1 METNTISI
9 TNNTTATPC
18 SNTITLDKTLVATVE
33 NPWHQSGKL
42 DNYGNL
48 NNICLM
54 PIDTISISEEH
65 LSYKQEKAAIKNVIF
80 SGPATIVIWSDGDKT
95 IVKKSDCEAEMD
107 KEKGLAMAIIKKAY
121 KDAGKEGS
129 YFRRIFGAWI
139 KDEN

>member
-1 METNTISI
+1 METNTTSI
-9 TNNTTATPC
+9 TNSITTTPYIG
-18 SNTITLDKTLVATVE
+18 TITLDRTLVDTVE
-33 NPWHQSGKL
+33 NPWYQYGKL
-42 DNYGNL
+42 NDNS
-48 NNICLM
+48 NIQV
-54 PIDTISISEEH
+54 PIDDTISISEEH
-65 LSYKQEKAAIKNVIF
+65 LSYKQEKPTIKNVIF

>member
-1 METNTISI
+1 METNTTSI
-9 TNNTTATPC
+9 TNSTTTTPYIG
-18 SNTITLDKTLVATVE
+18 TITLDRTLVDTVE
-33 NPWHQSGKL
+33 NPWYQYGKL
-42 DNYGNL
+42 NDNS
-48 NNICLM
+48 NIWVSTD
-54 PIDTISISEEH
+54 DTISISEEH
-65 LSYKQEKAAIKNVIF
+65 LSYKKEKPTIKNVIF

>member
-33 NPWHQSGKL
+33 NPWYQYGKL
-42 DNYGNL
+42 NDNS
-48 NNICLM
+48 NILV
-54 PIDTISISEEH
+54 PIDDTISITEEH

>member
-33 NPWHQSGKL
+33 NPWYQYGKL
-42 DNYGNL
+42 NDNS
-48 NNICLM
+48 NILV
-54 PIDTISISEEH
+54 PIDDTISITEEY
-65 LSYKQEKAAIKNVIF
+65 LSYKQEKATIKNVIF

-95 IVKKSDCEAEMD
+95 IVKKSDCEAEID

>member
-9 TNNTTATPC
+9 TDGTTST
-18 SNTITLDKTLVATVE
+18 SYTNSLTIDKSLVYTEE
-33 NPWHQSGKL
+33 NPWYKSSKL
-42 DNYGNL
+42 DN
-48 NNICLM
+48 IWV
-54 PIDTISISEEH
+54 PIDDTISISEEH
-65 LSYKQEKAAIKNVIF
+65 LSYKKEKATIKNVIF
-80 SGPATIVIWSDGDKT
+80 SGPATIVLWSDGDKT

>member
-33 NPWHQSGKL
+33 NPWYQYGKL
-42 DNYGNL
+42 NDNS
-48 NNICLM
+48 NILV
-54 PIDTISISEEH
+54 PIDDTISITEEY
-65 LSYKQEKAAIKNVIF
+65 LSYKQEKATIKNVIF

>member
-9 TNNTTATPC
+9 TDGTTSTSYTNTL
-18 SNTITLDKTLVATVE
+18 TIDKSLVYTEE
-33 NPWHQSGKL
+33 NPWYQVGKL
-42 DNYGNL
+42 DNIGV
-48 NNICLM
+48 
-54 PIDTISISEEH
+54 PIDDTIRITEEH
-65 LSYKQEKAAIKNVIF
+65 SSKKERATIKNVIF
-80 SGPATIVIWSDGDKT
+80 SGPATIVLWTDGDKT

>member
-33 NPWHQSGKL
+33 NPWYQYGKL
-42 DNYGNL
+42 NDNS
-48 NNICLM
+48 NILV
-54 PIDTISISEEH
+54 PIDDTISITEEH
-65 LSYKQEKAAIKNVIF
+65 LSYKQEKATIKNVIF
-80 SGPATIVIWSDGDKT
+80 SGPATIVLWSDGDKT

>member
-1 METNTISI
+1 METNTTSI
-9 TNNTTATPC
+9 TNSITTTPYVG
-18 SNTITLDKTLVATVE
+18 TITLDRTLVDTVE
-33 NPWHQSGKL
+33 NPWYQYGKL
-42 DNYGNL
+42 NDNSD
-48 NNICLM
+48 IQV
-54 PIDTISISEEH
+54 PIDDTISISEEH
-65 LSYKQEKAAIKNVIF
+65 LSYKQEKATIKNVIF
-80 SGPATIVIWSDGDKT
+80 SGPATIVIWSDEDKT

>member
-9 TNNTTATPC
+9 TNNTAATPC
-18 SNTITLDKTLVATVE
+18 SNTITLDKTLVTTVE
-33 NPWHQSGKL
+33 NPWYQYGKL
-42 DNYGNL
+42 NDNS
-48 NNICLM
+48 NILV
-54 PIDTISISEEH
+54 PIDDTISITEEY
-65 LSYKQEKAAIKNVIF
+65 LSYKQEKATIKNVIF

-121 KDAGKEGS
+121 KDVGKEGS

-139 KDEN
+139 KNEN

>member
-18 SNTITLDKTLVATVE
+18 SNTITLDKTLVTTVE
-33 NPWHQSGKL
+33 NPWYQYGKL
-42 DNYGNL
+42 NDNS
-48 NNICLM
+48 NILV
-54 PIDTISISEEH
+54 PIDDTISITEEY
-65 LSYKQEKAAIKNVIF
+65 LSYKQEKATIKNVIF

-95 IVKKSDCEAEMD
+95 IVKKSDCEAEID

-139 KDEN
+139 DDEK

>member
-33 NPWHQSGKL
+33 NPWYQYGKL
-42 DNYGNL
+42 NDNS
-48 NNICLM
+48 NILV
-54 PIDTISISEEH
+54 PIDDTISITEEH
-65 LSYKQEKAAIKNVIF
+65 LSYKQEKATIKNVIF
-80 SGPATIVIWSDGDKT
+80 SGPATIVLWSDGDKT

-121 KDAGKEGS
+121 KDASKEGS

>member
-18 SNTITLDKTLVATVE
+18 SNTITLDKTLVTTVD
-33 NPWHQSGKL
+33 NPWYQYSKL
-42 DNYGNL
+42 NDHS
-48 NNICLM
+48 NILV
-54 PIDTISISEEH
+54 PIDDTISITEEH
-65 LSYKQEKAAIKNVIF
+65 LSYKQEKATIKNVIF

>member
-33 NPWHQSGKL
+33 NPWYQYGKL
-42 DNYGNL
+42 NDNS
-48 NNICLM
+48 NILV
-54 PIDTISISEEH
+54 PIDDTISITEEH
-65 LSYKQEKAAIKNVIF
+65 LSYKQEKATIKNVIF

-129 YFRRIFGAWI
+129 YFRRIFGTWI

>member
-1 METNTISI
+1 METNTTSI
-9 TNNTTATPC
+9 TNSTTTTPC

-65 LSYKQEKAAIKNVIF
+65 LSYKQEKPTIKNVIF

-129 YFRRIFGAWI
+129 YFRRIFGTWI

>member
-33 NPWHQSGKL
+33 NPWYQYGKL
-42 DNYGNL
+42 NDNS
-48 NNICLM
+48 NILV
-54 PIDTISISEEH
+54 PTDDTISITEEH
-65 LSYKQEKAAIKNVIF
+65 LSYKQEKATIKNVIF

>member
-1 METNTISI
+1 METNTTSI
-9 TNNTTATPC
+9 MNNTTTTPYIG
-18 SNTITLDKTLVATVE
+18 TITLDRTLVDTVE
-33 NPWHQSGKL
+33 NPWYQYGKL
-42 DNYGNL
+42 NDNS
-48 NNICLM
+48 NILV
-54 PIDTISISEEH
+54 PIDDTISITEEH
-65 LSYKQEKAAIKNVIF
+65 LSYKQEKATIKNVIF

>member
-1 METNTISI
+1 METNTTSI
-9 TNNTTATPC
+9 TNSTTTTPYIG
-18 SNTITLDKTLVATVE
+18 TITLDRTLVDTVE
-33 NPWHQSGKL
+33 NPWYQYGKL
-42 DNYGNL
+42 NDNS
-48 NNICLM
+48 NIWVSTD
-54 PIDTISISEEH
+54 DTISISEEH
-65 LSYKQEKAAIKNVIF
+65 LSYKKEKPTIKNVIF
-80 SGPATIVIWSDGDKT
+80 SGPATIVLWSDGDKT

>member
-1 METNTISI
+1 METNTTSI

-18 SNTITLDKTLVATVE
+18 SNTIALDKTLVATVE
-33 NPWHQSGKL
+33 NPWYQYGKL
-42 DNYGNL
+42 NDNS
-48 NNICLM
+48 NILV
-54 PIDTISISEEH
+54 PIDDTISITEEH
-65 LSYKQEKAAIKNVIF
+65 LSYKQEKATIKNVIF

>member
-18 SNTITLDKTLVATVE
+18 SNTITLDKTLVTTVE
-33 NPWHQSGKL
+33 NPWYQYGKL
-42 DNYGNL
+42 NDNS
-48 NNICLM
+48 NILV
-54 PIDTISISEEH
+54 PIDDTISITEEY
-65 LSYKQEKAAIKNVIF
+65 LSYKQEKATIKNVIF

>member
-1 METNTISI
+1 METNTTSI
-9 TNNTTATPC
+9 TNSTTTTPYIG
-18 SNTITLDKTLVATVE
+18 TITLDRTLVDTVE
-33 NPWHQSGKL
+33 NPWYQYGKL
-42 DNYGNL
+42 NDNS
-48 NNICLM
+48 NILV
-54 PIDTISISEEH
+54 PIDDTISITEEH
-65 LSYKQEKAAIKNVIF
+65 LSYKQEKATIKNVIF

>member
-18 SNTITLDKTLVATVE
+18 SNTITLDKTLVTTVE
-33 NPWHQSGKL
+33 NPWYQYGKL
-42 DNYGNL
+42 NDNS
-48 NNICLM
+48 NILV
-54 PIDTISISEEH
+54 PIDDTISITEEH
-65 LSYKQEKAAIKNVIF
+65 LSYKQEKATIKNVIF

-107 KEKGLAMAIIKKAY
+107 KEKGLAMAIIKKVY

>member
-1 METNTISI
+1 METNTTSI
-9 TNNTTATPC
+9 TNNTTTTPC

-33 NPWHQSGKL
+33 NPWYQYGKL
-42 DNYGNL
+42 NDNS
-48 NNICLM
+48 NILV
-54 PIDTISISEEH
+54 PIDDTISITEEH
-65 LSYKQEKAAIKNVIF
+65 LSYKQEKATIKNVIF

>member
-18 SNTITLDKTLVATVE
+18 SNTITLDKTLVTTVE
-33 NPWHQSGKL
+33 NPWYQYGKL
-42 DNYGNL
+42 NDNS
-48 NNICLM
+48 NILV
-54 PIDTISISEEH
+54 PIDDTISITEEY
-65 LSYKQEKAAIKNVIF
+65 LSYKQEKATIKNVIF

-129 YFRRIFGAWI
+129 YFRRIFGAWL
-139 KDEN
+139 KNED

>member
-18 SNTITLDKTLVATVE
+18 SNTITLDKTLVTTVE
-33 NPWHQSGKL
+33 NPWYQYGKL
-42 DNYGNL
+42 NDNS
-48 NNICLM
+48 NILV
-54 PIDTISISEEH
+54 PIDDTISITEEH
-65 LSYKQEKAAIKNVIF
+65 LSYKQEKATIKNVIF

-95 IVKKSDCEAEMD
+95 IVKKSDCEAEID

-129 YFRRIFGAWI
+129 YFRRIFGTWI

>member
-33 NPWHQSGKL
+33 NPWYQYGKL
-42 DNYGNL
+42 NDNS
-48 NNICLM
+48 NILV
-54 PIDTISISEEH
+54 PIDDTISITEEH
-65 LSYKQEKAAIKNVIF
+65 LSYKQEKATIKNVIF
-80 SGPATIVIWSDGDKT
+80 SGPATIVFWSDGDKT
-95 IVKKSDCEAEMD
+95 IVKKSDCESEMD

-121 KDAGKEGS
+121 KYAGKEGI
-129 YFRRIFGAWI
+129 YFRRIFGALI

>member
-1 METNTISI
+1 METNTTSI
-9 TNNTTATPC
+9 TNSITTTPYIG
-18 SNTITLDKTLVATVE
+18 TITLDRTLVDTVE
-33 NPWHQSGKL
+33 NPWYQYGKL
-42 DNYGNL
+42 NDNS
-48 NNICLM
+48 NILV
-54 PIDTISISEEH
+54 PIDDTISITEEH
-65 LSYKQEKAAIKNVIF
+65 LSYKQEKATIKNVIF

>member
-9 TNNTTATPC
+9 TDGTTST
-18 SNTITLDKTLVATVE
+18 SYTNSLTIDKSLVYTEE
-33 NPWHQSGKL
+33 NPWYKSGKL
-42 DNYGNL
+42 DN
-48 NNICLM
+48 IWV
-54 PIDTISISEEH
+54 PIDDTIRITEEH
-65 LSYKQEKAAIKNVIF
+65 LSNKEKATIKNVIF
-80 SGPATIVIWSDGDKT
+80 SGPATIVLWSDGDKT

>member
-9 TNNTTATPC
+9 TDGTTSTSYTNTL
-18 SNTITLDKTLVATVE
+18 TIDKSLVYTEE
-33 NPWHQSGKL
+33 NPWYQVGKL
-42 DNYGNL
+42 DNIGVP
-48 NNICLM
+48 M
-54 PIDTISISEEH
+54 DDTISISEEQ
-65 LSYKQEKAAIKNVIF
+65 LSYKQEKATIKNVIF

-129 YFRRIFGAWI
+129 YFRRIFGTWI